1 MSDWNCLWS
10 HGWIISYIH
19 PFLWEDVQLHFLELN
34 MHFKVLLHFTYRIY
48 PFSFISIV
56 LLHNADQ
63 GQTMTHD
70 PAVRSHAV
78 FQCGAREKEQELEC
92 CRVWSAILLRQRN
105 IDTRGCHGDAYE
117 HASVFLPLWP
127 HREFLLEF
135 HCCFIAWFR
144 ISCLFLSTCF
154 LWHFSSLPLFASFV
168 IHPCNL
174 FFQGLK
180 IRITYSDL
188 IGSVVQIY
196 LCQYFHWPHH
206 RKQLHCIFE
215 NSIYVSEWNT
225 FVFLIRCL
233 LVYKR
238 KLQKVFVKGLR
249 IILEMIQTLPC

>member
-1 MSDWNCLWS
+1 MNM
-10 HGWIISYIH
+10 
-19 PFLWEDVQLHFLELN
+19 PRFFFLCDLTESSCSSFTAVLLLGSEYLVYFCPLVSSGTFLHFL
-34 MHFKVLLHFTYRIY
+34 
-48 PFSFISIV
+48 
-56 LLHNADQ
+56 
-63 GQTMTHD
+63 
-70 PAVRSHAV
+70 
-78 FQCGAREKEQELEC
+78 C
-92 CRVWSAILLRQRN
+92 
-105 IDTRGCHGDAYE
+105 
-117 HASVFLPLWP
+117 LPL
-127 HREFLLEF
+127 
-135 HCCFIAWFR
+135 
-144 ISCLFLSTCF
+144 LS
-154 LWHFSSLPLFASFV
+154 S
-168 IHPCNL
+168 IHAIF

>member
-1 MSDWNCLWS
+1 MWSQRERTRIRVLSSLICHLIASKKHRYTRLPWRRIWTCL
-10 HGWIISYIH
+10 G
-19 PFLWEDVQLHFLELN
+19 
-34 MHFKVLLHFTYRIY
+34 
-48 PFSFISIV
+48 
-56 LLHNADQ
+56 
-63 GQTMTHD
+63 
-70 PAVRSHAV
+70 
-78 FQCGAREKEQELEC
+78 
-92 CRVWSAILLRQRN
+92 
-105 IDTRGCHGDAYE
+105 
-117 HASVFLPLWP
+117 
-127 HREFLLEF
+127 
-135 HCCFIAWFR
+135 
-144 ISCLFLSTCF
+144 
-154 LWHFSSLPLFASFV
+154 FSSSVTSQRVLARVSLLFYCLVQNILSIFVHLFPLALFFTSSVCLFV